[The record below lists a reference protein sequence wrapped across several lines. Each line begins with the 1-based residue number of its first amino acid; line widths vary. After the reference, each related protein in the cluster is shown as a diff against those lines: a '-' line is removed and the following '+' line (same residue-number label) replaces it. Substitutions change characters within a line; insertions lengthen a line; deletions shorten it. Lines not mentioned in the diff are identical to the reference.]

1 MTIVVAW
8 GGDGGSQKS
17 RAGCKICPKIPDLH
31 ASSRSSR
38 HFMKLAAAAFLQPR
52 RRLLAEATWTAS
64 FSPRSTVLCFS
75 AIHHFRC
82 FNAFAAAAC
91 RRWYNSLHRLNHL
104 RAIDAQRCHPSGCG
118 CAPCFPAILFSEYTS
133 TGHLSLSLSLSLSS
147 ESRLGA
153 VGFILSIA
161 RCWLVSLHRSSEKY
175 VATRPVCYLQLNF
188 CHQNFRS
195 RPVSRHLN

>member
-1 MTIVVAW
+1 
-8 GGDGGSQKS
+8 
-17 RAGCKICPKIPDLH
+17 
-31 ASSRSSR
+31 
-38 HFMKLAAAAFLQPR
+38 MKLAAAAFLQPR

-133 TGHLSLSLSLSLSS
+133 TGRLAVLKALTSCSTGSS
-147 ESRLGA
+147 EMMEKLNKI
-153 VGFILSIA
+153 VFDILEKIA
-161 RCWLVSLHRSSEKY
+161 I
-175 VATRPVCYLQLNF
+175 
-188 CHQNFRS
+188 
-195 RPVSRHLN
+195 